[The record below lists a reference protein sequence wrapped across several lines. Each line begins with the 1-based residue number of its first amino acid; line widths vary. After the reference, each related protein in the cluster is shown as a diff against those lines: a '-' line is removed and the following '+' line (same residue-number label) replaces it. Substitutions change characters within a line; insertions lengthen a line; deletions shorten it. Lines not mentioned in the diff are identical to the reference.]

1 MAKLKNQFSIKGNF
15 LATLEDR
22 FEMYNKMILQ
32 KDLKK
37 KMDSVVELAYRYA
50 RTPRPMMTNKYGRRV
65 SNPNAPLGV
74 PVQTGNLQSSI
85 KKGKIRVED
94 ETVSGSIY
102 VDKKIA
108 PYGVFVEFGTSKMRA
123 RPFMRPVVNI
133 IKEITKDLFR
143 KPVHK

>member
-37 KMDSVVELAYRYA
+37 KMESVMELAYRYA
-50 RTPRPMMTNKYGRRV
+50 RTPRAMMTNKYGHRV
-65 SNPNAPLGV
+65 SNPNAPYGV
-74 PVQTGNLQSSI
+74 PVRTGNLQASI
-85 KKGKIRVED
+85 KKSKIRVED

-102 VDKKIA
+102 VDKKLA
-108 PYGVFVEFGTSKMRA
+108 PYAIFVEVGTSRMRP